1 MNEFWVRINKAV
13 NKLMPYALIL
23 LLILIILELSIKTHN
38 EYVVLLFEFLDML
51 IVEIFVIDLIFL
63 YIKSKNIRFFFTNY
77 WLDILAVFPF
87 GLVFRFA
94 ESFFRI
100 GLEAE
105 RLVIGQGVIHEIA
118 KSEKL
123 LKFVTEA
130 SKEIRLLRFIPKSIE
145 YIKNTNIYAKLHDY
159 FFYNKSQYE
168 HTGKYSYHSN
178 KK

>member
-1 MNEFWVRINKAV
+1 MNDFWKRINLGI
-13 NKLMPYALIL
+13 NKIMPYTLIL
-23 LLILIILELSIKTHN
+23 LLVLIILEISIKNPN
-38 EYVVLLFEFLDML
+38 EYLILLFEFLDTI
-51 IVEIFVIDLIFL
+51 IVEIFIIDLIFL

-94 ESFFRI
+94 ENFFLI
-100 GLEAE
+100 GIEAE
-105 RLVIGQGVIHEIA
+105 RLLVGQKVLHEISR
-118 KSEKL
+118 SEKL
-123 LKFVTEA
+123 LKFISET

-145 YIKNTNIYAKLHDY
+145 WIRNTNPYVKLHDY

-168 HTGKYSYHSN
+168 HVGEYKY